1 MKIVGLTGGIG
12 SGKSTVANI
21 FKKLGIAIYDSDQQ
35 AKNLYSKSVE
45 LRTKM
50 ISNFGEDIYTGN
62 QINRK
67 KLADI
72 VFNDSE
78 KLALLNGIVHPLLK
92 LDFDDWREDQTGEYV
107 IREAAILIESGAY
120 KTCDFVVVVTANK
133 ELRVSR
139 VRLRDGASQNEVEQR
154 VSNQI
159 SDNERLS
166 YADFV
171 IRNNGTESLIEQVLK
186 IDAQLKF

>member
-1 MKIVGLTGGIG
+1 MKVVGLTGGIG